1 VIETSVEIGFKG
13 NVQDRPWVFTSN
25 SGFPLGV
32 PRAHAIFWSAGF
44 GVACK
49 TSGDGTAPVKIPLE
63 IRVSY
68 WIFIYFW
75 GSFGGSFDLGG
86 RDSKLFGKHIQ
97 KQRTHRNMINT

>member
-1 VIETSVEIGFKG
+1 MIETSVEIGFKG

-68 WIFIYFW
+68 WIFIFGAHLAVLSIW
-75 GSFGGSFDLGG
+75 GEGIQNYLANT
-86 RDSKLFGKHIQ
+86 SKNKEHIE
-97 KQRTHRNMINT
+97 I

>member
-1 VIETSVEIGFKG
+1 MYRIDHGFL
-13 NVQDRPWVFTSN
+13 PSN

-63 IRVSY
+63 SGFHIGY
-68 WIFIYFW
+68 LFIFGAHLAVLSIW
-75 GSFGGSFDLGG
+75 GEGIQNDLTNT
-86 RDSKLFGKHIQ
+86 SKNKEHIE
-97 KQRTHRNMINT
+97 I